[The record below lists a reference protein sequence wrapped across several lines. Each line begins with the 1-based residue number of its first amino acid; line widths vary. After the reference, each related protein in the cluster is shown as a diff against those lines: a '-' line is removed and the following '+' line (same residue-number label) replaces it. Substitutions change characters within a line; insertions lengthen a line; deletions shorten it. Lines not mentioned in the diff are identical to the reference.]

1 MYLVPK
7 LRAATAAF
15 VAATLALA
23 LTVVAPQSLNTHADA
38 QSIPGLISGVDVADH
53 QRPGGTPINWKMAGT
68 VGGQHFAF
76 VKATEGT
83 TYKNSFYE
91 EDVKAAADAGL
102 KVGAYHYARPA
113 MDPIAQARHFADV
126 INAGPAQQLPP
137 VLDLEV
143 DEGLGPTQLAAWT
156 QIFLAELER
165 ATGKRPMLYTY
176 RYFWYERMNNTNAF
190 TSYPLWLAAYQN
202 QPPRPVGGWDKLT
215 FWQRSDSGRVAG
227 IPATVDMNLFN
238 GTGAQFGGFAAGN
251 LRSAGGVLE
260 TFQAP
265 DSDQLEVL
273 EQNSTALVV
282 AILALAAGA
291 LGASQVAS
299 EAAKFGFDIKD
310 ADNIAG
316 LVQRLASQGE
326 LPVEDLRNMMI
337 GDYQVGDL
345 LILLDNAAH

>member
-1 MYLVPK
+1 MYVAPR
-7 LRAATAAF
+7 LRSATAAF

-23 LTVVAPQSLNTHADA
+23 LTVFAPQSLSSHADA

-53 QRPGGTPINWKMAGT
+53 QRPGGAPINWKMAGT

-102 KVGAYHYARPA
+102 KVGAYHYARPG
-113 MDPIAQARHFADV
+113 MDPIAQARHFANV

-156 QIFLAELER
+156 QIFLTELER
-165 ATGKRPMLYTY
+165 ASGKRPMLYTY

-251 LRSAGGVLE
+251 LGSAGGVLE
-260 TFQAP
+260 TFQVP
-265 DSDQLEVL
+265 DSDQLEVC
-273 EQNSTALVV
+273 
-282 AILALAAGA
+282 
-291 LGASQVAS
+291 
-299 EAAKFGFDIKD
+299 
-310 ADNIAG
+310 
-316 LVQRLASQGE
+316 
-326 LPVEDLRNMMI
+326 
-337 GDYQVGDL
+337 L
-345 LILLDNAAH
+345 LYTSPSPRD